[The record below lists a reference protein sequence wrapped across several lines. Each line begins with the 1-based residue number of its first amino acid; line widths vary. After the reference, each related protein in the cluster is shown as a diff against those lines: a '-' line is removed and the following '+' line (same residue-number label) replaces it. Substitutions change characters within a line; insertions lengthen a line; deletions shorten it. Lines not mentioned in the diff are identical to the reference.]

1 MQSFFLTHYFYVGE
15 MCVGTALSNSEM
27 GLNQSCIKFKKFK
40 RSSIELTFNS
50 SSKFLSF
57 LSFMKEREGN
67 FELELKVSS
76 FELLVNSFELYT
88 ALPLTHCGTIRIR
101 KSSSQQEIFNLQT

>member
-1 MQSFFLTHYFYVGE
+1 MRNLLHTFLHAFVLLA
-15 MCVGTALSNSEM
+15 MALTQ
-27 GLNQSCIKFKKFK
+27 NQSCIKFEKFK

-50 SSKFLSF
+50 GSKFLSF

-76 FELLVNSFELYT
+76 FELLVNFLNSIQLWVYHN
-88 ALPLTHCGTIRIR
+88 A
-101 KSSSQQEIFNLQT
+101 N

>member
-1 MQSFFLTHYFYVGE
+1 MTNY
-15 MCVGTALSNSEM
+15 
-27 GLNQSCIKFKKFK
+27 QSCIKFKKFK

-76 FELLVNSFELYT
+76 FELLVNFLNSKQLWKFLYS
-88 ALPLTHCGTIRIR
+88 L
-101 KSSSQQEIFNLQT
+101 

>member
-1 MQSFFLTHYFYVGE
+1 MKYRTIHAWSYTFLHE
-15 MCVGTALSNSEM
+15 SLEATAI
-27 GLNQSCIKFKKFK
+27 QSCIKFKKFK

-76 FELLVNSFELYT
+76 FELLSELFELDT
-88 ALPLTHCGTIRIR
+88 ALLYIMLSEF
-101 KSSSQQEIFNLQT
+101 K

>member
-1 MQSFFLTHYFYVGE
+1 
-15 MCVGTALSNSEM
+15 
-27 GLNQSCIKFKKFK
+27 
-40 RSSIELTFNS
+40 
-50 SSKFLSF
+50 
-57 LSFMKEREGN
+57 MKEREGN

-101 KSSSQQEIFNLQT
+101 KSSSQQEIFEFANIKTENRHPNKENNEKLYMTCAADEKS